1 MNSSTNTKRPA
12 FTVSESYVS
21 RCMYCGSTSY
31 GSGCIFASHKTHIHV
46 DDPTKC
52 IYCGMLAYGSGCIYN
67 PYNKTHVHGMDV
79 GQTIKEQV
87 YKTVELT
94 YITDR
99 LFEDITESVAYKL
112 NLVDKN
118 FNLRRTPNTP
128 YEHNLVSPLSKLIN
142 RIKKFLPNSNIVVE
156 SLKLLSSSKNES
168 VEDYK
173 NKIEFKS
180 EAMSIIK
187 SLKDLLIE
195 KSQVLSPELI
205 ETALEEAILET
216 INNDKTNILP

>member
-1 MNSSTNTKRPA
+1 MNSSNNTKRPS
-12 FTVSESYVS
+12 FTVSESFVS

-31 GSGCIFASHKTHIHV
+31 GSGCIFSSHKAHIHV

-52 IYCGMLAYGSGCIYN
+52 IYCGMMAYGSGCIYN
-67 PYNKTHVHGMDV
+67 PYNKTHVHGMDI
-79 GQTIKEQV
+79 GQTVKEQV
-87 YKTVELT
+87 NKTVELC
-94 YITDR
+94 YITER
-99 LFEDITESVAYKL
+99 LFEDITESEAYKL

-128 YEHNLVSPLSKLIN
+128 YEYNLVSPLSKLIN
-142 RIKKFLPNSNIVVE
+142 RIKKFLPDSNIVVE
-156 SLKLLSSSKNES
+156 SLKLFSSSKKES

-180 EAMSIIK
+180 EARSIIK
-187 SLKDLLIE
+187 NLKNLLKE
-195 KSQVLSPELI
+195 KSKVLSPELI

-216 INNDKTNILP
+216 INDDKSNILS

>member
-12 FTVSESYVS
+12 FTVSESFVS

-79 GQTIKEQV
+79 GQTIREQV
-87 YKTVELT
+87 RKTVELT

-99 LFEDITESVAYKL
+99 LFENITESEAFKL

-118 FNLRRTPNTP
+118 FNLRRVPKTP
-128 YEHNLVSPLSKLIN
+128 YEHNLVSPLSRLLG
-142 RIKKFLPNSNIVVE
+142 RIKKYLPETNIVVE
-156 SLKLLSSSKNES
+156 SLKLLSSSKSES
-168 VEDYK
+168 VEDFK
-173 NKIEFKS
+173 NKLDLKT
-180 EAMSIIK
+180 EAIQIIK
-187 SLKDLLIE
+187 DLKHLIKE
-195 KSQVLSPELI
+195 KSNILSPELI
-205 ETALEEAILET
+205 ESALEEAILET
-216 INNDKTNILP
+216 INNNEADILP

>member
-1 MNSSTNTKRPA
+1 MNFLNNTKRPA
-12 FTVSESYVS
+12 FTVSESFVS

-87 YKTVELT
+87 RKTTELT
-94 YITDR
+94 YITDC
-99 LFEDITESVAYKL
+99 LFQDITESEAYKL

-128 YEHNLVSPLSKLIN
+128 YEYNLVSPLSRLIN
-142 RIKKFLPNSNIVVE
+142 RIKKFLPNSSIVVE
-156 SLKLLSSSKNES
+156 SLKLLSSAKKES
-168 VEDYK
+168 IEDYK
-173 NKIEFKS
+173 NKVEFKS
-180 EAMSIIK
+180 EASIIIKNLK
-187 SLKDLLIE
+187 SLIRE
-195 KSQVLSPELI
+195 KSKVLSPELI
-205 ETALEEAILET
+205 ETALEEAIIET
-216 INNDKTNILP
+216 INNDKSNILS

>member
-12 FTVSESYVS
+12 FTVSESFVS

-87 YKTVELT
+87 KKTIELT
-94 YITDR
+94 YITEK
-99 LFEDITESVAYKL
+99 LFEDITESEAYKL

-118 FNLRRTPNTP
+118 FNLRRAPNTP
-128 YEHNLVSPLSKLIN
+128 YEHNLVSPLSRFIN
-142 RIKKFLPNSNIVVE
+142 RIKKFLPDSNIVVE
-156 SLKLLSSSKNES
+156 SLKLFSSAKNES
-168 VEDYK
+168 VDDFK
-173 NKIEFKS
+173 NKVELKS
-180 EAMSIIK
+180 EAINIIK
-187 SLKDLLIE
+187 NLKSLLKE
-195 KSQVLSPELI
+195 KSKVLSPELI
-205 ETALEEAILET
+205 ETTLEEAILEA
-216 INNDKTNILP
+216 INNDKSNILP

>member
-1 MNSSTNTKRPA
+1 M
-12 FTVSESYVS
+12 
-21 RCMYCGSTSY
+21 
-31 GSGCIFASHKTHIHV
+31 
-46 DDPTKC
+46 
-52 IYCGMLAYGSGCIYN
+52 
-67 PYNKTHVHGMDV
+67 
-79 GQTIKEQV
+79 
-87 YKTVELT
+87 
-94 YITDR
+94 
-99 LFEDITESVAYKL
+99 
-112 NLVDKN
+112 
-118 FNLRRTPNTP
+118 RRTPNTP

>member
-1 MNSSTNTKRPA
+1 MNSSNNTKRPS
-12 FTVSESYVS
+12 FTVSESFVS

-31 GSGCIFASHKTHIHV
+31 GSGCIFSSHKTHIHV

-52 IYCGMLAYGSGCIYN
+52 IYCGMMAYGSGCIYN
-67 PYNKTHVHGMDV
+67 PYNKTHVHGMDI
-79 GQTIKEQV
+79 GQTIKEQLN
-87 YKTVELT
+87 KTVELC
-94 YITDR
+94 YITER
-99 LFEDITESVAYKL
+99 LFEDVTESEAYKL

-128 YEHNLVSPLSKLIN
+128 YEYNLVSPLSKLIN

-156 SLKLLSSSKNES
+156 SLKLLSLSKNES

-180 EAMSIIK
+180 EAISIIK
-187 SLKDLLIE
+187 DLKTLLKE
-195 KSQVLSPELI
+195 KSKVLSPELI

-216 INNDKTNILP
+216 INDDKSNILP

>member
-1 MNSSTNTKRPA
+1 MNSSNNTKRPS
-12 FTVSESYVS
+12 FTVSESFVS

-87 YKTVELT
+87 KKTVELT
-94 YITDR
+94 YIIEK
-99 LFEDITESVAYKL
+99 LFEDITESEAYKL

-118 FNLRRTPNTP
+118 FNLRRAPKTP
-128 YEHNLVSPLSKLIN
+128 YEHNLVSPLSKFIN
-142 RIKKFLPNSNIVVE
+142 RIKKFLPNSSVVIE
-156 SLKLLSSSKNES
+156 SLKLFSSTKNES
-168 VEDYK
+168 VEDFK
-173 NKIEFKS
+173 NKIELKS
-180 EAMSIIK
+180 EAINIIK
-187 SLKDLLIE
+187 NLKSLIKE
-195 KSQVLSPELI
+195 KNKVLSPELI
-205 ETALEEAILET
+205 ETALEEAILEA
-216 INNDKTNILP
+216 INNDKSDILP